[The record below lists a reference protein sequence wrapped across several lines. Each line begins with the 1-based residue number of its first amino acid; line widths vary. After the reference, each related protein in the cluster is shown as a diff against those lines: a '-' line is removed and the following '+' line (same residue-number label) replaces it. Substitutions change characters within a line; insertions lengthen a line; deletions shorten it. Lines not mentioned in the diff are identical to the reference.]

1 LARGLSHR
9 LVLNSRRGVWGGRH
23 IPPSL
28 LALGLTAAAPLPRL
42 VPTHDVTI
50 TYTLT
55 PESRPPITI
64 TAAIAAGGR
73 LLHVTSEDLPTTILV
88 NRDTER
94 AAILLPILRAYADVK
109 IGRYDPEHTILRG
122 AAFTRAGAR
131 TIAGHRCTDWR
142 ATSPDGQ
149 ATACITPD
157 GVILR
162 GEAGSGRHGPLGAI
176 IARRVTY
183 GPLDPALFQIPAN
196 FQKSPIPID
205 PEGFGPNGPDQ

>member
-1 LARGLSHR
+1 LVRGLCHR
-9 LVLNSRRGVWGGRH
+9 LVLTSRRGVWGGWH

-73 LLHVTSEDLPTTILV
+73 LLNVTSENLPTTILV

-94 AAILLPILRAYADVK
+94 AAILVPILRAYADVK
-109 IGRYDPEHTILRG
+109 IARYDAEQTILRN
-122 AAFTRAGAR
+122 AAFTRAGTR
-131 TIAGHRCTDWR
+131 TIAGHRCTEWH
-142 ATSPDGQ
+142 AISPDGQ

-162 GEAGSGRHGPLGAI
+162 GDATSDRRGPLATI
-176 IARRVTY
+176 LARRVTY
-183 GPLDPALFQIPAN
+183 APLDPTLFRIPPN

-205 PEGFGPNGPDQ
+205 PEGLGQ